1 MAEATMTVEPE
12 LMTQSAYAM
21 LRGISKQAINKHVQ
35 SGLIVLE
42 SGKVN
47 RSQADAAM
55 AQLDPG
61 RSKAAANL
69 DADDHAPFEPPPV
82 TEPGK
87 VRQLSAF
94 QDARA
99 AREVAEAKRAEFEL
113 DKLIGT
119 VVDRAGVKRAG
130 VNCGRALRDSLM
142 GSAVRIGPGLVGIT
156 EPGEMVRRL
165 EGE

>member
-1 MAEATMTVEPE
+1 MSMAEATMTVEPE

-55 AQLDPG
+55 APLDPG

-69 DADDHAPFEPPPV
+69 DADEHAPYEPPPV
-82 TEPGK
+82 TEPGPEPPLAA
-87 VRQLSAF
+87 VQAARHARQDSR
-94 QDARA
+94 RA
-99 AREVAEAKRAEFEL
+99 A
-113 DKLIGT
+113 
-119 VVDRAGVKRAG
+119 
-130 VNCGRALRDSLM
+130 
-142 GSAVRIGPGLVGIT
+142 
-156 EPGEMVRRL
+156 
-165 EGE
+165 